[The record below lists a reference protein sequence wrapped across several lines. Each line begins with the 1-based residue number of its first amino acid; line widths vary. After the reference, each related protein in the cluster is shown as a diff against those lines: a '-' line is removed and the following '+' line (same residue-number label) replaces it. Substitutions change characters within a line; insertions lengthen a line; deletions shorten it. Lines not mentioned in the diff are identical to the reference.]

1 MFGFFKLKK
10 LQQELAIKEV
20 ELSLKAIEEA
30 RDAIIDK
37 SEQGWVGLTSSN
49 KSLDTFDQLTMI
61 EQAQYLYYKNPYA
74 RSIIRNLVKFIAGQ
88 DIGFQPIER
97 RQDILPDIINIWND
111 FRGRIFNSSR
121 IKEIII
127 RSFRDGECF
136 IRFFVRDNGLTDVRF
151 IDPTEIDDPAGD
163 YSYGIETEP
172 DDIEKPLFYYRSI
185 SGKLIERI
193 PAYQIL
199 HIKIGVDSNVKR
211 GRSILEVVMPLLSS
225 FDTWLKD
232 RLILNKVR
240 TAVAL
245 IKKVKSAHQIPSI
258 VEKQKSSS
266 LLHSGKQ
273 EMFKPGTI
281 FTASDN
287 IEYEMLSPNINAP
300 DAKDDGRNILLAI
313 SAGSGLAEYMVT
325 ADASNANFSSTMVA
339 ESPAVREFQ
348 DWQNFFS
355 YPFKQIFKQVITNA
369 ITFGLLPADT
379 STDCE
384 IQYPPLIHRNLKEET
399 DALVLHN
406 QFGLASKET
415 VSEKLGYDFYL
426 EQEKIKNESNNN
438 L

>member
-1 MFGFFKLKK
+1 MFRSFKLRR
-10 LQQELAIKEV
+10 LQQELAIKET
-20 ELSLKAIEEA
+20 EFSLKAIEEA
-30 RDAIIDK
+30 KNAIIDK
-37 SEQGWVGLTSSN
+37 SEPGWAELTSSN
-49 KSLDTFDQLTMI
+49 KSLDAFDQLTML

-74 RSIIRNLVKFIAGQ
+74 RSIIRNLIKFIAGQ
-88 DIGFQPIER
+88 DVLFQSAEN
-97 RQDILPDIINIWND
+97 RQDILLDIIGIWRA
-111 FRGRIFNSSR
+111 FREKTFNATR
-121 IKEIII
+121 LKEIIM

-136 IRFFVRDNGLTDVRF
+136 IRFFVRDNGLTDIRF
-151 IDPTEIDDPAGD
+151 IDPIEIDDPSGE
-163 YSYGIETEP
+163 YSYGIETDP

-185 SGKLIERI
+185 NGKLIERI
-193 PAYQIL
+193 SAYQIL

-211 GRSILEVVMPLLSS
+211 GRSVLEVVMPLLSS
-225 FDTWLKD
+225 YETWLKD
-232 RLILNKVR
+232 RLVLNKVR

-245 IKKVKSAHQIPSI
+245 IKKVKSAHQVPSV
-258 VEKQKSSS
+258 VEKQKASST
-266 LLHSGKQ
+266 LHSGKQ
-273 EMFKPGTI
+273 EMFRPGTI

-313 SAGSGLAEYMVT
+313 AAASGLAEYMVT

-348 DWQNFFS
+348 DWQNFFA
-355 YPFKQIFKQVITNA
+355 YPLKQIFKRVISNA
-369 ITFGLLPADT
+369 ITFGILSEDT

-415 VSEKLGYDFYL
+415 ISEKLGYDFQL
-426 EQEKIKNESNNN
+426 EQDKIKNEGKNKF
-438 L
+438 